1 MVCEISSRHCPSQTI
16 RAGELKFW
24 ENVHPPP
31 CVTCHASYVMC
42 HVSGPN
48 QSSFKDNGAILTVYR
63 ICILQTT
70 EMGLGCPADC
80 LAPGEDEIWLPTQS
94 HSLLCHTAKSV
105 TQSTVSHSQL
115 CHTVNSVTQPTL
127 SQGQWYPILDTR
139 ISVLRHTQG
148 TPPGFWNGLDWR
160 ALVESHPPH
169 IGKLRGQ
176 HFFSFFGNFF
186 LFLKNV
192 L

>member
-1 MVCEISSRHCPSQTI
+1 
-16 RAGELKFW
+16 
-24 ENVHPPP
+24 
-31 CVTCHASYVMC
+31 MC

-127 SQGQWYPILDTR
+127 SHRQICHTANSVTHPTLSHSQLCHTANSVTQPTLSQGQWYPILDTR

-148 TPPGFWNGLDWR
+148 TPPGF
-160 ALVESHPPH
+160 
-169 IGKLRGQ
+169 
-176 HFFSFFGNFF
+176 
-186 LFLKNV
+186 
-192 L
+192 